1 MVFDEKAR
9 HGFELELHPT
19 RQLTS
24 VLNECR
30 GGCCPPGVIVI
41 KPFSPL
47 FLMVLRTKGLEHFF
61 LARPGLIF
69 EGKFR
74 SLPSGNH
81 LAKIKTSLEK
91 ICL

>member
-47 FLMVLRTKGLEHFF
+47 FNGAQNKRAGAFF
-61 LARPGLIF
+61 PG
-69 EGKFR
+69 
-74 SLPSGNH
+74 
-81 LAKIKTSLEK
+81 
-91 ICL
+91 